1 MVYTMGTEKRNPK
14 ILIVT
19 GELSGDLHASLL
31 VKGIQDKRKD
41 VEFIA
46 FGAHRLRQLGVKILC
61 DTTRWGGIGFLDNLM
76 KLPQTVSGFRLF
88 QKVLEE
94 EKPDLFI
101 PVDFR
106 FFNLRASALAKK
118 KGIPVVYHVS
128 PVVWGI
134 SLNRPLI
141 YKIFPFLQ
149 QSEEKN
155 KKRYLQVKKVVDF
168 AFSIYPFA
176 VPDYQKF
183 DIPFLYIG
191 HPVLEM
197 IGKKRKDTGS
207 CPPQWGNSKIVSI
220 FPGSREMEI
229 RRHLPI
235 ILKSLP
241 KIHENFP
248 DFSVWISCAAPALKT
263 PILKTIRKF
272 SRPPSAWLHI
282 WEGEAQEV
290 MEKSIFAIV
299 ASGTAVHEAMAVGLP
314 SVVVYRVHP
323 LIAWISRLF
332 FINLPYWS
340 FPNLLSNKRILPE
353 LIQEK
358 FTPQNLYATVKR
370 YLTNQELWLQSQRE
384 LLEMSQQLIQEN
396 GLQKAVDRILLFLPA

>member
-1 MVYTMGTEKRNPK
+1 MGAERRNPK
-14 ILIVT
+14 ILIVA

-31 VKGIQDKRKD
+31 VKEIQRKRKD

-46 FGAHRLRQLGVKILC
+46 FGAHRLRQLGVRILC
-61 DTTRWGGIGFLDNLM
+61 DTTRWGGIGFLDNFM
-76 KLPQTVSGFRLF
+76 KLPQTLSGFRLF
-88 QKVLEE
+88 KEVLEKE
-94 EKPDLFI
+94 NPDLFL

-106 FFNLRASALAKK
+106 FFNLRASALAKR
-118 KGIPVVYHVS
+118 KGIPVVYYVS
-128 PVVWGI
+128 PVVWGV
-134 SLNRPLI
+134 SSNHPLI
-141 YKIFPFLQ
+141 YKIFPLLQ
-149 QSEEKN
+149 PSEKRN

-168 AFSIYPFA
+168 AFCIYPFA

-197 IGKKRKDTGS
+197 IRKRRKDTGS
-207 CPPQWGNSKIVSI
+207 SPPQWGGSKMLSV
-220 FPGSREMEI
+220 FPGSREMEV

-235 ILKSLP
+235 ILKSLQ
-241 KIHENFP
+241 KIHEHFP
-248 DFSVWISCAAPALKT
+248 DLGIWISCATPALKDS
-263 PILKTIRKF
+263 ILRSIKKIHGDL
-272 SRPPSAWLHI
+272 SPWLHI
-282 WEGEAQEV
+282 WEGETQEV

-299 ASGTAVHEAMAVGLP
+299 TSGTAVHEAMAVGLP

-332 FINLPYWS
+332 FMNLPYWS
-340 FPNLLSNKRILPE
+340 FPNLLAGKCILPE

-358 FTPQNLYATVKR
+358 FTPQNLYTIVKR

-384 LLEMSQQLIQEN
+384 LLELSEQLIQEN
-396 GLQKAVDRILLFLPA
+396 GLQKAADKILLFLPA